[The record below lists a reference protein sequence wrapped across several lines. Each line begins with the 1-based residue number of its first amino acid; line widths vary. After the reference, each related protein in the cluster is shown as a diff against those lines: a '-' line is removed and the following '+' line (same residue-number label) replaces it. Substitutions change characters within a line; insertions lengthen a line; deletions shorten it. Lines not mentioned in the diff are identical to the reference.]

1 MNVPGRLQLW
11 LGASLLAT
19 ACGPPA
25 PDVVWVPGDG
35 FSAAVSISVDL
46 AGYCTVRVGEELVL
60 HATRTSG
67 PWRQVAAD
75 SLEQGACWL
84 VRPPTDVEQEVQAS
98 VRWVVE
104 PEGHGT
110 FNLPRPPDLHRRTVT
125 FAAAGTYRLWAV
137 GHGWCG
143 EPVASETVEFIV
155 VE

>member
-1 MNVPGRLQLW
+1 MNVPGRLRLW
-11 LGASLLAT
+11 LGASLLVT
-19 ACGPPA
+19 ACGSPP
-25 PDVVWVPGDG
+25 PGVVWVPGDG
-35 FSAAVSISVDL
+35 FAAAVSVSVDL
-46 AGYCTVRVGEELVL
+46 AGDRTVRVGEELIL

-84 VRPPTDVEQEVQAS
+84 VRPPADVEREVQAS

-104 PEGHGT
+104 PEGHAT

-125 FAAAGTYRLWAV
+125 FAAAGTYRLWALS
-137 GHGWCG
+137 HAWCG
-143 EPVASETVEFIV
+143 DPVASDAVEVVV